1 MAFDGISINT
11 LIGTGSF
18 IKGDVRIDGMVRL
31 DGDLEG
37 RLETPERVYIG
48 SESRVKGDIVAKS
61 VVVCGVVQGDVI
73 APEGVKIESSGMV
86 IGNILTT
93 KVVVDNDVI
102 LHGKC
107 FAIDNREI
115 FEQELEKYKSMRAI
129 SQRLYT

>member
-37 RLETPERVYIG
+37 RLETPERVYVG
-48 SESRVKGDIVAKS
+48 SESRVKGDI
-61 VVVCGVVQGDVI
+61 I

-86 IGNILTT
+86 IGDIITT
-93 KVVVDNDVI
+93 KIVVDNDVI
-102 LHGKC
+102 IHGRC

-129 SQRLYT
+129 SQRLYK

>member
-37 RLETPERVYIG
+37 RLETPERVYVG
-48 SESRVKGDIVAKS
+48 SESRVKGDIIAKS
-61 VVVCGVVQGDVI
+61 VVVCGIIQGDII

-86 IGNILTT
+86 IGDIITTNI
-93 KVVVDNDVI
+93 VVDNDVI
-102 LHGKC
+102 IHG
-107 FAIDNREI
+107 
-115 FEQELEKYKSMRAI
+115 
-129 SQRLYT
+129 

>member
-37 RLETPERVYIG
+37 RLETPERVYVG
-48 SESRVKGDIVAKS
+48 SESRVKGDIIARS
-61 VVVCGVVQGDVI
+61 VVVCGIIQGDVI

-93 KVVVDNDVI
+93 KMVVDSDVI

-129 SQRLYT
+129 SQRLYK

>member
-37 RLETPERVYIG
+37 RLETPERVYVG
-48 SESRVKGDIVAKS
+48 SESRVKGDIIAKS
-61 VVVCGVVQGDVI
+61 VVVCGIIQGDVI

-93 KVVVDNDVI
+93 KMVVDNDVI

-129 SQRLYT
+129 SQRLYK